1 MLKNIG
7 LIFKTKKLRKEL
19 FVMWLLMA
27 ISAVYLICM
36 LHYFLSTKE
45 FSANPIEYFRYFSSS
60 GNNPY
65 RYLVLAIPALMI
77 FGLVN
82 MAKKLDELELD
93 PRNFHYSKSGVYG
106 TAHMMTEEEM
116 KDVALVQK
124 VEDCNGTIL
133 GQFDKS
139 GKTVI
144 NMRNDAKDLRIN
156 RHVLVFGASQSGKTF
171 CYAKPFCYQ
180 AAKRRESLIITDP
193 KGELYEDT
201 AEYFRNKG
209 YVIKKFDIK
218 TPLMSDGWDCLSEI
232 RGDDLRA
239 SIFADVVIRN
249 TSDGHGRGGDPIF
262 EDGPKALLKA
272 VLLLVANSNRYG
284 GPGQKPRSFATAF
297 ELVKDAGEMG
307 ESGLDMFFNAA
318 DACQE
323 ARDAYRLFKN
333 SSVNLRGNLITGLG
347 TRLQVLANK
356 TIKEIT
362 GQNDID
368 LTLPGKRPCVYY
380 CIMSDQQGTFNFL
393 SALFFSFLFIDL
405 VEFADQ
411 QPNRACPVPVNFL
424 LDEFANIGSIPDFEK
439 KIATIRSR
447 ALNVSIICQDISQLQ
462 YRYPDTY
469 ASIMSNCATHLC
481 IGFNDLETQAYYEKR
496 AGETTVKTSTE
507 QHPAKDPLF
516 SLGMKH
522 STGDGRRSILTS
534 DELARLTPDE
544 CLIVFQAHNVV
555 KALKFAHT
563 QHPESKLTRH
573 IQSGKTPP
581 ITDIEARR
589 RIKMLE
595 DERVRKFDEWYANGC
610 IPSEKP
616 EVIPLEDLE
625 AGTASLTDYISE
637 LKIDDEDELDL
648 SAFGLVE
655 DDDSDPSS
663 DASASGEAD
672 GADEFPELP
681 EDTDDD
687 PAVPTPPAKDKHEP
701 QTKAQAP
708 SSDGTKKQTA
718 PQTPK
723 PTDGQSERTTKPGP
737 APKQKPAPESTPYSE
752 PTPSQPQG
760 TQSTFGQSET
770 PGSSIVRKIDNALG
784 GKTHGSAKVKS
795 ELKAAGHRNK
805 ATW

>member
-7 LIFKTKKLRKEL
+7 VIFKTKKLRREL
-19 FVMWLLMA
+19 FVLWLLMA
-27 ISAVYLICM
+27 ISAVYLVCM
-36 LHYFLSTKE
+36 LHYFLSTKD
-45 FSANPIEYFRYFSSS
+45 FSANPIEYFRYFKQS

-65 RYLVLAIPALMI
+65 RYLVLIIPALMI

-93 PRNFHYSKSGVYG
+93 PRNFHYSKSGIYG
-106 TAHMMTEEEM
+106 TAHMMSEDEM

-156 RHVLVFGASQSGKTF
+156 RHVLVFGASQSGKTH

-180 AAKRRESLIITDP
+180 AAKRRESLVITDP

-209 YVIKKFDIK
+209 YVVKKFDIK

-284 GPGQKPRSFATAF
+284 GPGQKPRTFASAF

-405 VEFADQ
+405 VEFADA
-411 QPNRACPVPVNFL
+411 QPDRRCPVPVNFL
-424 LDEFANIGSIPDFEK
+424 LDEFANIGAIPDFEK

-469 ASIMSNCATHLC
+469 SSIMSNCATHLC
-481 IGFNDLETQAYYEKR
+481 IGFNDLDTQAYYEKR
-496 AGETTVKTSTE
+496 AGETTVKTTTE
-507 QHPAKDPLF
+507 QHPVKDPMF
-516 SLGMKH
+516 SLGLRH

-573 IQSGKTPP
+573 VQSGNTPP
-581 ITDIEARR
+581 ITDVEARR
-589 RIKMLE
+589 RIKLLE
-595 DERVRKFDEWYANGC
+595 EERVRKFDEWYANGC
-610 IPSEKP
+610 IPEEKP
-616 EVIPLEDLE
+616 TVIPLEELE
-625 AGTASLTDYISE
+625 AGTVSLVDYISE
-637 LKIDDEDELDL
+637 LEIEEPDAFDL
-648 SAFGLVE
+648 SEFGIIE
-655 DDDSDPSS
+655 DD
-663 DASASGEAD
+663 SGEDGTPPSDNNAD
-672 GADEFPELP
+672 ALCPELP
-681 EDTDDD
+681 EDTDDGD
-687 PAVPTPPAKDKHEP
+687 TPAQPAEPKAKKPEDQPKAAATPQRQEKTEQPAPKP
-701 QTKAQAP
+701 QSASAKQQTPSPQPQAP
-708 SSDGTKKQTA
+708 EQTA
-718 PQTPK
+718 P
-723 PTDGQSERTTKPGP
+723 S
-737 APKQKPAPESTPYSE
+737 KQP
-752 PTPSQPQG
+752 
-760 TQSTFGQSET
+760 ET
-770 PGSSIVRKIDNALG
+770 PGTSVLKKIDNALG
-784 GKTHGSAKVKS
+784 GKPRGAAKVKD
-795 ELKAAGHRNK
+795 EIKAAGHRNK
-805 ATW
+805 TSW

>member
-1 MLKNIG
+1 MIKNIG
-7 LIFKTKKLRKEL
+7 VIFKNKKLRQEL

-27 ISAVYLICM
+27 IFAFYLISM
-36 LHYFLSTKE
+36 LHYFLATKE
-45 FSANPIEYFRYFSSS
+45 FSANPIAYIRYFHES

-65 RYLVLAIPALMI
+65 RYIALAVPALMV

-93 PRNFHYSKSGVYG
+93 PRNFHYSKSGIYG

-139 GKTVI
+139 GKSVI

-156 RHVLVFGASQSGKTF
+156 RHVLVFGASQSGKTH

-180 AAKRRESLIITDP
+180 AAKRRESLVITDP
-193 KGELYEDT
+193 KGELYEDM

-209 YVIKKFDIK
+209 YDVKKFDIK

-284 GPGQKPRSFATAF
+284 GPGQKPRSFASAF

-307 ESGLDMFFNAA
+307 ESGLDMLFNSS

-368 LTLPGKRPCVYY
+368 LTLPGKRPCVYF

-405 VEFADQ
+405 VEFADA
-411 QPNRACPVPVNFL
+411 QPDRRCPVPVNFL
-424 LDEFANIGSIPDFEK
+424 LDEFANIGAIPDFEK

-462 YRYPDTY
+462 FRYPDTY
-469 ASIMSNCATHLC
+469 SSIMSNCATHLC
-481 IGFNDLETQAYYEKR
+481 IGFNDLDTQAYYEKR
-496 AGETTVKTSTE
+496 AGETTVKTTTE
-507 QHPAKDPLF
+507 QHPVKDPMF
-516 SLGMKH
+516 SLGLRH

-563 QHPESKLTRH
+563 QHPESRLTRH

-581 ITDIEARR
+581 ITDVEARR
-589 RIKMLE
+589 HIKILE
-595 DERVRKFDEWYANGC
+595 EERVRKFDEWYANGC
-610 IPSEKP
+610 IPEERP
-616 EVIPLEDLE
+616 YVIPLEELE
-625 AGTASLTDYISE
+625 AGTVSIMDYMAEIE
-637 LKIDDEDELDL
+637 I
-648 SAFGLVE
+648 
-655 DDDSDPSS
+655 
-663 DASASGEAD
+663 D
-672 GADEFPELP
+672 GADEADLDIGEFAESDSESTPGSGTDSGTYGIGAGIPGLP
-681 EDTDDD
+681 EDTADE
-687 PAVPTPPAKDKHEP
+687 KEEP
-701 QTKAQAP
+701 QEPMQPNTPQTQKDAKPNCTVPEKAP
-708 SSDGTKKQTA
+708 
-718 PQTPK
+718 PQTPH
-723 PTDGQSERTTKPGP
+723 QS
-737 APKQKPAPESTPYSE
+737 STPA
-752 PTPSQPQG
+752 TNAQPPA
-760 TQSTFGQSET
+760 GQSET
-770 PGSSIVRKIDNALG
+770 PGTSVLKKIDNALG
-784 GKTHGSAKVKS
+784 GKARGSQKVKA

-805 ATW
+805 TTW